1 MLYPSYLNVYE
12 TGELAKRAEEAWEIL
27 RSCTICPQNCR
38 CNRIAGKTGV
48 CRSGTEAIVASWNI
62 HRREEP
68 PISGSRGAGSIFF
81 GYCQARCTY
90 CQNFP
95 LSQGGLGHRVDPERL
110 ADMML
115 YLQKKRCHN
124 LDLVTPTHFVPQILA
139 ALVVACGR
147 GLRLPIVYNCAG
159 YKNALR
165 TSKMP
170 RYVDHNQITLRE
182 MHRQVGPLQ
191 LDEEGIARR
200 GLLIR
205 HLVMPEDISGTRE
218 VLRWI
223 AEELGPGTPVSLMD
237 QYFPAWKAVN
247 DPVLNRRLTWSE
259 YSSAMDALEDFNLTS
274 GYVQED
280 LMELDTTSII

>member
-1 MLYPSYLNVYE
+1 MLYPSYLNLYA
-12 TGELAKRAEEAWEIL
+12 TGELAHRAELAWEIL
-27 RSCTICPQNCR
+27 KQCTICPQNCR

-81 GYCQARCTY
+81 GYCQA
-90 CQNFP
+90 
-95 LSQGGLGHRVDPERL
+95 
-110 ADMML
+110 DMML

-139 ALVVACGR
+139 ALVVACGK

-159 YKNALR
+159 YENLETLKLLDGVVDVYLPDAKYSDNKNALR

-223 AEELGPGTPVSLMD
+223 AEELGPDTPVSLMD

-247 DPVLNRRLTWSE
+247 DPVLNRRLTWTE
-259 YSSAMDALEDFNLTS
+259 YRAAIDALEEFELDA

-280 LMELDTTSII
+280 LMELDTTSNV